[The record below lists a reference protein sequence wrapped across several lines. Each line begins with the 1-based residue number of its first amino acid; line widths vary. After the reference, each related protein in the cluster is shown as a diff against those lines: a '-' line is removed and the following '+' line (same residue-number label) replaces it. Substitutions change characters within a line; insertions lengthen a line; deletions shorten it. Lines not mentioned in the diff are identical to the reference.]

1 MGIGIVFYGVAEPIM
16 HFAQPPDAVPRSAQA
31 ARDAMGITFFHWG
44 VHAWAIYAVLGLAL
58 AYFGYRRN
66 QPLAIRSAFNTIL
79 GDRIHGPLVD
89 FIDTFAVVVPLAGL
103 ATSLGL
109 GVSQLHDSIG
119 YSCDQIGKLSCR

>member
-66 QPLAIRSAFNTIL
+66 QQLAIRSAFHPIL
-79 GDRIHGPLVD
+79 GDRIQGPLGD
-89 FIDTFAVVVPLAGL
+89 FIDIFAVVGRSEEH
-103 ATSLGL
+103 TSELQSL
-109 GVSQLHDSIG
+109 MRISYAVSCLTNKKQ
-119 YSCDQIGKLSCR
+119 